1 MEGKL
6 LLTEGTSM
14 RLEDKGNTL
23 VWFSNRGNEPTIARR
38 VLRKTCP
45 QSSKTTT
52 LNTGHSEGGNM
63 VGLRNMGSRQGRG
76 MAALAFPTKEVLDCL
91 TAFPKPKAQKKS
103 GKRF

>member
-1 MEGKL
+1 
-6 LLTEGTSM
+6 M

-45 QSSKTTT
+45 QGSKATT
-52 LNTGHSEGGNM
+52 LNTGHSEGGIW

-91 TAFPKPKAQKKS
+91 PAFPKPKARKKLE
-103 GKRF
+103 KRF